1 MDTTNGDIFQDEE
14 TAKWIAAINMN
25 ETSVVVGHFTSK
37 SLANDAK
44 RYADEY
50 MKENKTMKPLGSV
63 QEYLD
68 EDSKV
73 DMQAL
78 IDSKAA
84 YTYNSKF
91 SIRQWMNKYIHD
103 LDNNGLITSKEETEL
118 PSKNE
123 TIPNNK

>member
-84 YTYNSKF
+84 YTYNTIKGS
-91 SIRQWMNKYIHD
+91 
-103 LDNNGLITSKEETEL
+103 L
-118 PSKNE
+118 P
-123 TIPNNK
+123 